1 MRFKLKKVLLS
12 LIGFELLLREV
23 LKLLHR
29 GMYSIREDVGKRLI
43 ELTIKGMLLLLLMG
57 LFTLAFIFGML
68 GLALYFNEVLYSG
81 YKGFFIASGG
91 CIGLSLLLLV
101 LSKVRW
107 LRSGP

>member
-12 LIGFELLLREV
+12 LIGFEFLLREV

-29 GMYSIREDVGKRLI
+29 SMYGIKEDASKRLL

-68 GLALYFNEVLYSG
+68 GLAIYFNEVLYSG
-81 YKGFFIASGG
+81 YKGFLIASGG
-91 CIGLSLLLLV
+91 CTGLLLLLLI
-101 LSKVRW
+101 LSRMRW
-107 LRSGP
+107 RRSRP